1 MYSHS
6 PTLAP
11 LPTVL
16 QHGLRAVAALAFLSL
31 VSSFA
36 LFVYLS
42 GRLVAWYV
50 RSNPKNPQR
59 EAENGT
65 RGALPCEVGAQYFGA
80 ADQGRKAP
88 NQALVLVINVL
99 FADVLQACAFFLN
112 IVWVIE
118 DRITDESPACWA
130 QGWFI
135 STGDLSSLTFLT
147 AIAVHTYITLILG
160 RKVPTKVFYAVISF
174 LWFAVLFLSVLGVI
188 ITNNGKGVGGFYVRD
203 TAWCWI
209 SAAYEPMRFY
219 LHYLWMVILQV
230 VGTVSWVLVF
240 VHFYRRAKALKLSK
254 KSGEESSSNNSVLS
268 PTGVAPRTPK
278 GVKAEMHK
286 RVLFLLY
293 PLIFLICTTPL
304 AVGRMMG
311 TRGVK
316 LSPEYLCFAGAMIT
330 SNGWLDVILFSTTRR
345 AILFHTSPDDQN
357 LGIETFNL
365 TPLGQQFGHRV
376 WITSGSKKK
385 QNERKNGVFRKPS
398 RCPRRGSAGSHDRS
412 ESMTSLHKRD
422 LAGLKGIQMETVTR
436 VFVEVESPSEEN
448 GYPSGSLASM
458 PSAESVGPRVPQSMD
473 IAYSSSIATAAIEA
487 QRLDASPSFKL
498 TRMTWIKPSWT
509 WMLYR
514 AGYSYKDPGQERIL
528 ALKMPREY
536 FIGLLLKGRLS
547 HAAVAQ
553 DGEKV
558 RIQWDPERTVR
569 LDKLPYRSIQI
580 GIPVGICKTWVKEG
594 IVGIED
600 VTGRA
605 RELKRVLDEN
615 PTISDRELAKLG
627 LMPSEEE
634 FVVPG
639 DVQGILEMTPAQG
652 S

>member
-1 MYSHS
+1 MYNRN

-16 QHGLRAVAALAFLSL
+16 QHGLRAVTALAFLSL

-42 GRLVAWYV
+42 GRLVAWYF

-59 EAENGT
+59 EVENGT
-65 RGALPCEVGAQYFGA
+65 RGALPCEVGAQYFGT

-160 RKVPTKVFYAVISF
+160 RKVPTKVFYAVICF

-209 SAAYEPMRFY
+209 SSAYEPMRFY

-268 PTGVAPRTPK
+268 PTGVAPRTSE
-278 GVKAEMHK
+278 GVKSEVHK

-293 PLIFLICTTPL
+293 PLIFLVCTTPL
-304 AVGRMMG
+304 AIGRMMG

-448 GYPSGSLASM
+448 GYPSRSLASM

-509 WMLYR
+509 WMLNR

-536 FIGLLLKGRLS
+536 FIGLLRKGTLS
-547 HAAVAQ
+547 HAVAAQ

-558 RIQWDPERTVR
+558 RI
-569 LDKLPYRSIQI
+569 
-580 GIPVGICKTWVKEG
+580 
-594 IVGIED
+594 
-600 VTGRA
+600 
-605 RELKRVLDEN
+605 
-615 PTISDRELAKLG
+615 
-627 LMPSEEE
+627 
-634 FVVPG
+634 
-639 DVQGILEMTPAQG
+639 
-652 S
+652 

>member
-1 MYSHS
+1 MYSRN

-16 QHGLRAVAALAFLSL
+16 QHGLRAVTALAFLSL

-42 GRLVAWYV
+42 GR
-50 RSNPKNPQR
+50 
-59 EAENGT
+59 
-65 RGALPCEVGAQYFGA
+65 GALPCEVGAQYFGT

-209 SAAYEPMRFY
+209 SSAYEPMRFY

-268 PTGVAPRTPK
+268 PTGVAPRTSE
-278 GVKAEMHK
+278 GVKSEVHK

-293 PLIFLICTTPL
+293 PLIFLVCTTPL
-304 AVGRMMG
+304 AIGRMMG

-385 QNERKNGVFRKPS
+385 QNERKNVY
-398 RCPRRGSAGSHDRS
+398 
-412 ESMTSLHKRD
+412 
-422 LAGLKGIQMETVTR
+422 Q
-436 VFVEVESPSEEN
+436 
-448 GYPSGSLASM
+448 
-458 PSAESVGPRVPQSMD
+458 
-473 IAYSSSIATAAIEA
+473 AYSSSIAAAAVEA

-498 TRMTWIKPSWT
+498 TRMTWVKPSWT

-514 AGYSYKDPGQERIL
+514 AGYTYKDPGQERIL

-536 FIGLLLKGRLS
+536 FIGLLRKGTLS

-605 RELKRVLDEN
+605 RELKRVLDEH
-615 PTISDRELAKLG
+615 PTISDGELAELG

-634 FVVPG
+634 FVVP
-639 DVQGILEMTPAQG
+639 DEVQETLEMNPARVHKG
-652 S
+652 YDN

>member
-16 QHGLRAVAALAFLSL
+16 QHGLRAVTALAFLSL

-42 GRLVAWYV
+42 GRLVAWYA

-65 RGALPCEVGAQYFGA
+65 RGALPCEVGAQYFGT

-268 PTGVAPRTPK
+268 PTGVAPRTSK

-448 GYPSGSLASM
+448 GYPSRSLASM

-473 IAYSSSIATAAIEA
+473 I
-487 QRLDASPSFKL
+487 
-498 TRMTWIKPSWT
+498 
-509 WMLYR
+509 
-514 AGYSYKDPGQERIL
+514 
-528 ALKMPREY
+528 
-536 FIGLLLKGRLS
+536 
-547 HAAVAQ
+547 
-553 DGEKV
+553 V
-558 RIQWDPERTVR
+558 R
-569 LDKLPYRSIQI
+569 
-580 GIPVGICKTWVKEG
+580 
-594 IVGIED
+594 
-600 VTGRA
+600 
-605 RELKRVLDEN
+605 
-615 PTISDRELAKLG
+615 
-627 LMPSEEE
+627 
-634 FVVPG
+634 
-639 DVQGILEMTPAQG
+639 
-652 S
+652 